1 MSISKPFITVC
12 QKAIPA
18 DLSSKRSEE
27 NFIQDRK
34 LSKYITTP
42 IYYVNGEAHIGHA
55 YTTFIADTLAR
66 YERLKGEDTFF
77 LTGTDEHGQKI
88 EESAAKNNKPTQQ
101 FADEISATFKN
112 LWDEF
117 GISYDKFIR
126 TTDEDHMRGVQK
138 AFEVMYEK
146 GDIYKDFYE
155 GHYCVSCETFFP
167 ETQLV
172 DGEFCPDC
180 GRSTN
185 VVKEESYFFKLSKYE
200 DKLLKYYEEHPEFI
214 MPKSRAN
221 EVINFVKGGLRDL
234 SVTRTSFSWGVKMP
248 ASINDDKHVMYVWLD
263 ALLNYVTALG
273 YGSDEKLM
281 NYWPADVHFVGKDI
295 LRFHAIY
302 WPAFLMS
309 LDLPLPKHIGAHGWW
324 TRDGEKMSKS
334 KGNVVSPKEVADAYG
349 VENLRYFMLREV
361 PFGQDGDFSQ
371 RAFIDRINSE
381 LSNDLG
387 NLLNRIIGM
396 SGKYSD
402 FEIDSVDVEK
412 YHAKEI
418 AAMNSVLDSLDAFLE
433 KLQPHRYLEELWRLF
448 AIGNGVI
455 QEYEPWVK
463 MKNGQKDEA
472 LATVAVV
479 ANILAKAA
487 VMLHPVMPNTT
498 NTIADALAFEI
509 NTESYK
515 ELILDK
521 KLLKVFNIKKVPP
534 LFPRVEEPLM
544 QEAPKAEPEP
554 VAKEQKKEEKK
565 VANKEEDNLIE
576 IGQFFETSLKVG
588 TVVEAEEVP
597 KSKKLLKLQID
608 LGEEKNRQIV
618 AGIKEFYSPDD
629 LMGTQVCVVANLKPA
644 KLMGIMSEG
653 MLLAAKDEDGL
664 CLVRPEKPKKAGTPI
679 G

>member
-1 MSISKPFITVC
+1 M
-12 QKAIPA
+12 
-18 DLSSKRSEE
+18 
-27 NFIQDRK
+27 
-34 LSKYITTP
+34 SKYITTP

-55 YTTFIADTLAR
+55 YTTFIADTMAR
-66 YERLKGEDTFF
+66 YEKLKGNDTYF

-88 EESAAKNNKPTQQ
+88 EESAQKNNKPTQE

-117 GISYDKFIR
+117 EIDYDKFIR
-126 TTDEDHMRGVQK
+126 TTDEEHKKGVQK
-138 AFEVMYEK
+138 AFLKMYEK

-180 GRSTN
+180 GRATN
-185 VVKEESYFFKLSKYE
+185 IVKEESYFFKLSKYE
-200 DKLLKYYEEHPEFI
+200 DRLLKHYEDNPDFI
-214 MPKSRAN
+214 LPRSRAN

-248 ASINDDKHVMYVWLD
+248 KSLNDDKHVMYVWLD
-263 ALLNYVTALG
+263 ALMNYVTALG
-273 YGSDEKLM
+273 YGADDANM
-281 NYWPADVHFVGKDI
+281 NYWPASTHFVGKDI

-309 LDLPLPKHIGAHGWW
+309 LDMPLPEHIGVHGWW

-334 KGNVVSPKEVADAYG
+334 KGNVVAPKEVADAYG

-396 SGKYSD
+396 SGKYSE

-412 YHAKEI
+412 YHSKELNS
-418 AAMNSVLDSLDAFLE
+418 MNEALANLDGFM
-433 KLQPHRYLEELWRLF
+433 QNMQTHRYLEELWKLF
-448 AIGNGVI
+448 SIGNKAI
-455 QEYEPWVK
+455 EEHAPWTK
-463 MKNGQKDEA
+463 MKEGKKDEA
-472 LATVAVV
+472 LATVALV
-479 ANILAKAA
+479 ANILAKASI
-487 VMLHPVMPNTT
+487 MLSPVMPKTT
-498 NTIADALAFEI
+498 ATIADALNFEI
-509 NTESYK
+509 NNASYN
-515 ELILDK
+515 ELIIDK
-521 KLLKVFNIKKVPP
+521 KLLKLFSIKKVPP

-544 QEAPKAEPEP
+544 QEAPIAQPNAP
-554 VAKEQKKEEKK
+554 KEEEKK
-565 VANKEEDNLIE
+565 ETKTQSSQEEDNLIE
-576 IGQFFETSLKVG
+576 IGQFFQTSLKIGIVI
-588 TVVEAEEVP
+588 EAEEVP
-597 KSKKLLKLQID
+597 KSKKLLKLQVDIGD
-608 LGEEKNRQIV
+608 VTPRQVV
-618 AGIKEFYSPDD
+618 AGIKEFYSAES
-629 LMGTQVCVVANLKPA
+629 LVGTQVCVVANLKPA
-644 KLMGIMSEG
+644 KLMGMISEG

>member
-1 MSISKPFITVC
+1 M
-12 QKAIPA
+12 
-18 DLSSKRSEE
+18 
-27 NFIQDRK
+27 
-34 LSKYITTP
+34 SKYITTP

-55 YTTFIADTLAR
+55 YTTFIADTMAR
-66 YERLKGEDTFF
+66 YEKLKGNYTYF

-88 EESAAKNNKPTQQ
+88 EESAQKHGKPTQE
-101 FADEISATFKN
+101 FADEISASFKN

-117 GISYDKFIR
+117 EIGYDKFIR
-126 TTDEDHMRGVQK
+126 TTDADHKLGVQK
-138 AFEVMYEK
+138 AFEVMYAK

-180 GRSTN
+180 GRTTN
-185 VVKEESYFFKLSKYE
+185 IVKEESYFFKLSKYE
-200 DKLLKYYEEHPEFI
+200 DALLRHYEENPDFI
-214 MPKSRAN
+214 LPRSRAN
-221 EVINFVKGGLRDL
+221 EVKNFVKGGLRDL
-234 SVTRTSFSWGVKMP
+234 SVTRTSFTWGVKLPESM
-248 ASINDDKHVMYVWLD
+248 NDDKHVMYVWLD
-263 ALLNYVTALG
+263 ALMNYITALG
-273 YGSDEKLM
+273 YGKDDANM
-281 NYWPADVHFVGKDI
+281 DFWPASTHFVGKDI

-334 KGNVVSPKEVADAYG
+334 KGNVVSPKEVSDVYG

-412 YHAKEI
+412 YHTKELD
-418 AAMNSVLDSLDAFLE
+418 AMNEALGNLDGFME
-433 KLQPHRYLEELWRLF
+433 NMQTHRYLEELWKLF
-448 AIGNGVI
+448 AIGNKAI
-455 QEYEPWVK
+455 EEHAPWVK
-463 MKNGQKDEA
+463 IKEDKKDEA
-472 LATVAVV
+472 LATVALV
-479 ANILAKAA
+479 ANILAKASI
-487 VMLHPVMPNTT
+487 MLSPVMPKTT
-498 NTIADALAFEI
+498 ATIADALNFTI
-509 NTESYK
+509 DNNSYN
-515 ELILDK
+515 ELIIDK
-521 KLLKVFNIKKVPP
+521 KLLKLFNIKKVPP

-544 QEAPKAEPEP
+544 EEAPKAMPDDKP
-554 VAKEQKKEEKK
+554 NDKMKEDLIADKEAKKEED
-565 VANKEEDNLIE
+565 DNLIE
-576 IGQFFETSLKVG
+576 IGQFFETSLKIGV
-588 TVVEAEEVP
+588 VVEAEEVP
-597 KSKKLLKLQID
+597 KSKRLLKLQVD
-608 LGEEKNRQIV
+608 LGEGKNRQVV
-618 AGIKEFYSPDD
+618 AGIKEFYSAES
-629 LMGTQVCVVANLKPA
+629 LLNTQVCVVANLKPA
-644 KLMGIMSEG
+644 KLMGMMSEG

>member
-1 MSISKPFITVC
+1 
-12 QKAIPA
+12 
-18 DLSSKRSEE
+18 
-27 NFIQDRK
+27 

-55 YTTFIADTLAR
+55 YTTFIADTMTR
-66 YERLKGEDTFF
+66 YEKLKGEDTYF

-88 EESAAKNNKPTQQ
+88 EESAQKNAKPTQE
-101 FADEISATFKN
+101 FADEISKTFRD

-117 GISYDKFIR
+117 EIDYDQFIR
-126 TTDEDHMRGVQK
+126 TTDEDHKKGVQK
-138 AFEVMYEK
+138 AFEVMYAK

-167 ETQLV
+167 ETQLI
-172 DGEFCPDC
+172 DSQFCPDC
-180 GRSTN
+180 GRATSI
-185 VVKEESYFFKLSKYE
+185 VKEESYFFKLSKYE
-200 DKLLKYYEEHPEFI
+200 DALLKHYAENPDFI
-214 MPKSRAN
+214 LPRSRAN

-234 SVTRTSFSWGVKMP
+234 SVTRTSFTWGVKMP
-248 ASINDDKHVMYVWLD
+248 ESLNDDKHVMYVWLD
-263 ALLNYVTALG
+263 ALLNYITALG
-273 YGSDEKLM
+273 YGTESEKM
-281 NYWPADVHFVGKDI
+281 SYWPASTQFVGKDI

-309 LDLPLPKHIGAHGWW
+309 LDLPLPKTIGAHGWW

-334 KGNVVSPKEVADAYG
+334 KGNVISPKEVADAYG

-396 SGKYSD
+396 SGKYS
-402 FEIDSVDVEK
+402 EYLIESTDVEK
-412 YHAKEI
+412 FHSKELD
-418 AAMNSVLDSLDAFLE
+418 AMNEALGNLDAFME
-433 KLQPHRYLEELWRLF
+433 NLQTHRYLEELWKLF
-448 AIGNGVI
+448 AIGNKAI
-455 QEYEPWVK
+455 EEHAPWVK
-463 MKNGQKDEA
+463 MKEGKKEEA
-472 LATVAVV
+472 LATVALV

-487 VMLHPVMPNTT
+487 IMLHPVMPKTT
-498 NTIADALAFEI
+498 NIIADALNFTIDSA
-509 NTESYK
+509 SYN
-515 ELILDK
+515 ELVVAK
-521 KLLKVFNIKKVPP
+521 KLLKSFTIKVVPP

-544 QEAPKAEPEP
+544 AEAPLAEPNKP
-554 VAKEQKKEEKK
+554 EKA
-565 VANKEEDNLIE
+565 VFENVEVVKEEDNLIE

-588 TVVEAEEVP
+588 TVLEAEEVP
-597 KSKKLLKLQID
+597 KSKKLLKLQVD
-608 LGEEKNRQIV
+608 LGDGRKRQV
-618 AGIKEFYSPDD
+618 LAGIKEYYSAES
-629 LMGTQVCVVANLKPA
+629 LVNTQVCVVANLKPA
-644 KLMGIMSEG
+644 KLMGMISEG

>member
-1 MSISKPFITVC
+1 
-12 QKAIPA
+12 
-18 DLSSKRSEE
+18 LS
-27 NFIQDRK
+27 N
-34 LSKYITTP
+34 KYITTP

-55 YTTFIADTLAR
+55 YTTFIADTMAR
-66 YERLKGEDTFF
+66 YERLKGNKVYF

-88 EESAAKNNKPTQQ
+88 EESAQKNGKPTQE

-117 GISYDKFIR
+117 EISYNKFIR
-126 TTDEDHMRGVQK
+126 TTDAEHMTGVKK
-138 AFEVMYEK
+138 AFLHMFNK

-167 ETQLV
+167 EMQLI

-180 GRSTN
+180 GRATSI
-185 VVKEESYFFKLSKYE
+185 VKEESYFFKLSEYE
-200 DKLLKYYEEHPEFI
+200 DKLLAHYEANPDFI
-214 MPKSRAN
+214 MPRSRAN
-221 EVINFVKGGLRDL
+221 EVKNFVKGGLRDL
-234 SVTRTSFSWGVKMP
+234 SVTRTSFTWGVQMP
-248 ASINDDKHVMYVWLD
+248 ESLNDDKHVMYVWLD

-273 YGSDEKLM
+273 YGKDDANM
-281 NYWPADVHFVGKDI
+281 DFWPASTHFVGKDI

-309 LDLPLPKHIGAHGWW
+309 LDLPLPKTIGAHGWW

-334 KGNVVSPKEVADAYG
+334 KGNVVSPREVSDAYG

-371 RAFIDRINSE
+371 RAFIDRINSD

-402 FEIDSVDVEK
+402 FVIDSVNVEK
-412 YHAKEI
+412 YHAKELE
-418 AAMNSVLDSLDAFLE
+418 AMNTALGSLDNFMKE
-433 KLQPHRYLEELWRLF
+433 MQPHRYLEELWKLF
-448 AIGNGVI
+448 SIGNTAI
-455 QEYEPWVK
+455 TEHEPWAK
-463 MKNGQKDEA
+463 MKNDKVDEA
-472 LATVAVV
+472 LATVALV

-487 VMLHPVMPNTT
+487 IMLSPIMPKTT
-498 NTIADALAFEI
+498 ATIADALNFEI
-509 NTESYK
+509 NNDSYN
-515 ELILDK
+515 ELVIDK
-521 KLLKVFNIKKVPP
+521 KLLKLFNIKKVPP

-544 QEAPKAEPEP
+544 PEAPKAEPNP
-554 VAKEQKKEEKK
+554 PKEEKSSK
-565 VANKEEDNLIE
+565 KKDKHETKASFDDNLIE

-588 TVVEAEEVP
+588 TVLEAEEVP
-597 KSKKLLKLQID
+597 KSKKLLKLQVS
-608 LGEEKNRQIV
+608 LGENDIRQVV
-618 AGIKEFYSPDD
+618 AGIKEFYSAEE
-629 LMGTQVCVVANLKPA
+629 LVGTQVCVVANLKPA
-644 KLMGIMSEG
+644 KLMGMMSEG

>member
-1 MSISKPFITVC
+1 M
-12 QKAIPA
+12 
-18 DLSSKRSEE
+18 
-27 NFIQDRK
+27 
-34 LSKYITTP
+34 SKYITTP

-55 YTTFIADTLAR
+55 YTTFIADTMAR
-66 YERLKGEDTFF
+66 YERLKGEETFF

-88 EESAAKNNKPTQQ
+88 EESAQKNNKPTQQ

-117 GISYDKFIR
+117 EISYDKFIR
-126 TTDEDHMRGVQK
+126 TTDEAHKTGVKK
-138 AFEVMYEK
+138 AFEVMYAK

-167 ETQLV
+167 ETQLN

-185 VVKEESYFFKLSKYE
+185 IVKEESYFFKLSKYE
-200 DKLLKYYEEHPEFI
+200 DRLLKLYEQNPEFI
-214 MPKSRAN
+214 LPRSRAN
-221 EVINFVKGGLRDL
+221 EVINFVKSGLRDL

-248 ASINDDKHVMYVWLD
+248 ESLDDDKHVMYVWLD
-263 ALLNYVTALG
+263 ALMNYVTALG
-273 YGSDEKLM
+273 YGSDEANM
-281 NYWPADVHFVGKDI
+281 DFWPASVQFVGKDI

-309 LDLPLPKHIGAHGWW
+309 LDLPLPKTIGAHGWW

-334 KGNVVSPKEVADAYG
+334 KGNVVFPKVVADAYG

-402 FEIDSVDVEK
+402 FVIDSVDVEK
-412 YHAKEI
+412 YHKKE
-418 AAMNSVLDSLDAFLE
+418 LDAMQEALDNLDE
-433 KLQPHRYLEELWRLF
+433 LMHSLQTHRYLEELWKLF
-448 AIGNGVI
+448 SIGNKAI
-455 QEYEPWVK
+455 EEYAPWVK
-463 MKNGQKDEA
+463 MKDDKKDEA
-472 LATVAVV
+472 LATVALV
-479 ANILAKAA
+479 ANVLAKAA
-487 VMLHPVMPNTT
+487 IMLHPVMPKTT
-498 NTIADALAFEI
+498 MTIADALNFEI
-509 NTESYK
+509 NNNSFKNLVENK
-515 ELILDK
+515 N
-521 KLLKVFNIKKVPP
+521 LLNTFTIKKVPP

-544 QEAPKAEPEP
+544 PEAPAAEPN
-554 VAKEQKKEEKK
+554 KKEDEKQK
-565 VANKEEDNLIE
+565 SEVKEIKNEEDNLIE
-576 IGQFFETSLKVG
+576 IGQFFETSLRVG

-608 LGEEKNRQIV
+608 LGEDGPRQIV
-618 AGIKEFYSPDD
+618 AGIKEFYSAES
-629 LMGTQVCVVANLKPA
+629 LLNTQVCVVANLKPA
-644 KLMGIMSEG
+644 KLMGIMSQG
-653 MLLAAKDEDGL
+653 MLLAAKDADGL
-664 CLVRPEKPKKAGTPI
+664 CLVRPEKQKTAGTPI